1 MKLVFLHGVGDG
13 NPDLEWL
20 AGLNRGLSRIDAPEI
35 SSDDVIAPRYASL
48 LNTDGIKS
56 KHPGI
61 TYKVKNDH
69 DARRKFER
77 RQARVQRM
85 LRRTGDVRAFGLNG
99 VPDVMVQAL
108 QAAGINFAPA
118 AVLKQV
124 RRYLTDEDLRG
135 AVLGNI
141 LDDLPTSGE
150 IVLIGHSLGS
160 VIAIDLL
167 DHLPEKLHV
176 TRFITVG
183 SPAGSEALHR
193 GSDRILKRF
202 PYARVDDWSNFIDSR
217 DPVTA
222 GRGLARIFAGAQDFQ
237 ISGAA
242 KHSAHLYLGHPAVAR
257 LVTDVVHGDTV
268 KGPETSAENAVVL
281 RLGDQ
286 EAGSL
291 LALAYANNVASYI
304 GDRDTKVRYE
314 HALNVLQDNFVQ
326 ELLALS
332 GEGRQL
338 PPELAALSED
348 RVPPLPRRW
357 DLTEAVTQA
366 VVLAFTNVLDP
377 YEIEVGDARVRALPN
392 LFVELGFRS
401 SVGDTVREAVTEVT
415 ACLNSDKGIF
425 GTKTRVMMAAAGV
438 ALLAAGPIGL
448 AVAGS
453 ATAVGAAAIT
463 SSLAAFGPGGMV
475 GGLAMLGGLASTGA
489 VVTTAAATVRGGAP
503 AVSLDPTSIAIQ
515 VATAHA
521 LKQAG
526 EPHDADL
533 WARLALAE
541 SQISA
546 ELNRLSVFSDEKAPA
561 RLQLASTLDV
571 VEKLMTFMRDHQL
584 LPVDLASLQA
594 ELTAN

>member
-1 MKLVFLHGVGDG
+1 MKIVFLHGVGDG
-13 NPDLEWL
+13 NPKLEWL
-20 AGLNRGLSRIDAPEI
+20 DGLNRGLARIDCPQVSPEE
-35 SSDDVIAPRYASL
+35 VIAPRYSHL

-56 KHPGI
+56 KHPGV

-69 DARRKFER
+69 DSRRAFER

-85 LRRTGDVRAFGLNG
+85 LRRSSDVRVFGLND
-99 VPDVMVQAL
+99 VPDVVVEAV
-108 QAAGINFAPA
+108 QAAGISVAPGL
-118 AVLKQV
+118 VLKQV
-124 RRYLTDEDLRG
+124 RRYLSNEDLRG

-141 LDDLPTSGE
+141 LDDLPSSGE

-167 DHLPEKLHV
+167 DHLPEQLHV
-176 TRFITVG
+176 KRFITIG
-183 SPAGSEALHR
+183 SPAGSEPLHR

-202 PYARVDDWSNFIDSR
+202 PYARVDDWSNFLDPR

-222 GRGLARIFAGAQDFQ
+222 GRGLARIFPGAQDFQ
-237 ISGAA
+237 IGGAA
-242 KHSAHLYLGHPAVAR
+242 KHSADLYLRHPAIAR
-257 LVTDVVHGDTV
+257 LVNETIHGVTAST
-268 KGPETSAENAVVL
+268 ETSAENAVVL

-291 LALAYANNVASYI
+291 LALAYANNVAAHIS
-304 GDRDTKVRYE
+304 DKDTKDRYE
-314 HALNVLQDNFVQ
+314 DALDVLQDNFVQ
-326 ELLALS
+326 ELLS
-332 GEGRQL
+332 VVGEGRQL
-338 PPELAALSED
+338 PPEFAELAKG
-348 RVPPLPRRW
+348 RVPSLPRRW

-366 VVLAFTNVLDP
+366 VVLAFTNAVDP
-377 YEIEVGDARVRALPN
+377 YEIEVGEARVKSLPN

-401 SVGDTVREAVTEVT
+401 GIGDKVKDAVNEVT
-415 ACLNSDKGIF
+415 DCLNGDKGLF
-425 GTKTRVMMAAAGV
+425 GTKTRIMMAAAGV

-503 AVSLDPTSIAIQ
+503 RVSLDPTSIAIQ

-521 LKQAG
+521 LKKVG

-533 WARLALAE
+533 WTRLALAE

-546 ELNRLSVFSDEKAPA
+546 QLNRLSTFSDEKAPA
-561 RLQLASTLDV
+561 KVQLANTLSV
-571 VEKLMTFMRDHQL
+571 VEKLMQFIRDNHLMPQEL
-584 LPVDLASLQA
+584 EMLEA
-594 ELTAN
+594 ELMST

>member
-1 MKLVFLHGVGDG
+1 MKVVYLHGVGDG
-13 NPDLEWL
+13 SPDLEWL
-20 AGLNRGLSRIDAPEI
+20 EGLNRGLTRIDSPLI
-35 SSDDVIAPRYASL
+35 SPDDVIAPRYASL

-56 KHPGI
+56 KHPGV

-69 DARRKFER
+69 DERRAFER

-85 LRRTGDVRAFGLNG
+85 LRRSSDVRAFGLNS
-99 VPDVMVQAL
+99 VPDVVMESVQTV
-108 QAAGINFAPA
+108 GINMTPVT
-118 AVLKQV
+118 VLKQV
-124 RRYLTDEDLRG
+124 RRYLSDEGLRG

-141 LDDLPTSGE
+141 LDDLPSSGE

-176 TRFITVG
+176 KRFITIG
-183 SPAGSEALHR
+183 SPAGSDVLHR

-202 PYARVDDWSNFIDSR
+202 PYARVDDWSNFLDAR

-222 GRGLARIFAGAQDFQ
+222 GRGLARIFPGAQDFQ

-242 KHSAHLYLGHPAVAR
+242 RHYAHLYLRHPAVAR
-257 LVTDVVHGDTV
+257 LVSEVVHEETT
-268 KGPETSAENAVVL
+268 GPAETSAENAVVL

-304 GDRDTKVRYE
+304 GDKETKVRYE
-314 HALNVLQDNFVQ
+314 DALNVLQDNYVQ
-326 ELLALS
+326 DLLALS
-332 GEGRQL
+332 GGGRQL
-338 PPELAALSED
+338 PPELAALNED

-401 SVGDTVREAVTEVT
+401 SVGDTVREAVDEVT
-415 ACLNSDKGIF
+415 DCLNSDKGVF

-503 AVSLDPTSIAIQ
+503 SVSLDPTSIAIQ

-521 LKQAG
+521 LKQVG

-546 ELNRLSVFSDEKAPA
+546 QLNRLSTFSDEKAPA
-561 RLQLASTLDV
+561 RLQLANTLVV
-571 VEKLMTFMRDHQL
+571 VEKLMKFMRDHQL
-584 LPVDLASLQA
+584 LPTELETLQA
-594 ELTAN
+594 ELTAS

>member
-1 MKLVFLHGVGDG
+1 MKIVFLHGVGDG
-13 NPDLEWL
+13 NPQQEWL
-20 AGLNRGLSRIDAPEI
+20 AGLNRGLARIDAPEI
-35 SSDDVIAPRYASL
+35 SPEEVIAPRYSSL

-56 KHPGI
+56 KHPGV

-69 DARRKFER
+69 EFRRAFER

-85 LRRTGDVRAFGLNG
+85 LRRTSDVRVFGLNG
-99 VPDVMVQAL
+99 VPDVLVESVQTV
-108 QAAGINFAPA
+108 GISIAPL

-124 RRYLTDEDLRG
+124 RRYLSDENLR
-135 AVLGNI
+135 AAILGNI

-176 TRFITVG
+176 KRFITVG
-183 SPAGSEALHR
+183 SPAGSEPLHR

-202 PYARVDDWSNFIDSR
+202 PYARVDDWANFLDAR
-217 DPVTA
+217 DPVTS
-222 GRGLARIFAGAQDFQ
+222 GRGLARIFPGAQDFQ
-237 ISGAA
+237 IGSAP
-242 KHSAHLYLGHPAVAR
+242 KHSAHLYLRHPAVAR
-257 LVTDVVHGDTV
+257 LVTEVMHANPAKQT
-268 KGPETSAENAVVL
+268 ETSAENAVVL

-304 GDRDTKVRYE
+304 SDRDTKDRYE
-314 HALNVLQDNFVQ
+314 DALDVLQDNFVQ
-326 ELLALS
+326 GLLALS

-338 PPELAALSED
+338 PPELAELSKD

-377 YEIEVGDARVRALPN
+377 YEIEVGDARVNAVPN

-401 SVGDTVREAVTEVT
+401 GVGDKVKAAVTDVT
-415 ACLNSDKGIF
+415 NCLDSDKSLF
-425 GTKTRVMMAAAGV
+425 STKTRVMMAAAGV

-489 VVTTAAATVRGGAP
+489 VVTTAAATVRGGAAP
-503 AVSLDPTSIAIQ
+503 VSLDPTSIAIQ

-521 LKQAG
+521 LKQVG

-533 WARLALAE
+533 WTRLAHAE

-546 ELNRLSVFSDEKAPA
+546 QLNRLSAFSDEKAPA
-561 RLQLASTLDV
+561 KLQLANTLAV
-571 VEKLMTFMRDHQL
+571 VAKLMQFMSDHSL
-584 LPVDLASLQA
+584 MPLELESIRESMALP
-594 ELTAN
+594 

>member
-13 NPDLEWL
+13 NADQEWL
-20 AGLNRGLSRIDAPEI
+20 AGLNRGLSRIDAPSI
-35 SSDDVIAPRYASL
+35 SPEDVIAPRYASL

-56 KHPGI
+56 KHPGV

-69 DARRKFER
+69 DARRAFER

-99 VPDVMVQAL
+99 FPDVVVESIQTV
-108 QAAGINFAPA
+108 GINVAPLT
-118 AVLKQV
+118 VMKQV
-124 RRYLTDEDLRG
+124 KRYLSNEELRG

-176 TRFITVG
+176 KRFITVG
-183 SPAGSEALHR
+183 SPAGSDPLHR
-193 GSDRILKRF
+193 GSDRILKRS
-202 PYARVDDWSNFIDSR
+202 PYARVDDWSNFLDAR

-222 GRGLARIFAGAQDFQ
+222 GRGLARIFPGAQDFQ
-237 ISGAA
+237 IGGAP
-242 KHSAHLYLGHPAVAR
+242 KHYAHLYLRHPAVAR
-257 LVTDVVHGDTV
+257 LITEVMHVDSEQQTDI
-268 KGPETSAENAVVL
+268 SAENSVVL

-291 LALAYANNVASYI
+291 LALAYANNVAGHIS
-304 GDRDTKVRYE
+304 DRDTKDRYE
-314 HALNVLQDNFVQ
+314 DALNVLQDNFVQ
-326 ELLALS
+326 GLLALS

-338 PPELAALSED
+338 PPELVELSKD

-377 YEIEVGDARVRALPN
+377 YEIEVGEARVNAVPN

-401 SVGDTVREAVTEVT
+401 GVGDKVKAAVTEVT
-415 ACLNSDKGIF
+415 ECLNSDKGLF
-425 GTKTRVMMAAAGV
+425 STKTRVMMAAAGV

-489 VVTTAAATVRGGAP
+489 VVTTAAATVRGGAGP
-503 AVSLDPTSIAIQ
+503 VSLDPTSMAIQ

-521 LKQAG
+521 LKQVG

-533 WARLALAE
+533 WSRLTLAE

-546 ELNRLSVFSDEKAPA
+546 QLNRLSAFSDERASTK
-561 RLQLASTLDV
+561 LQLASTLVV
-571 VEKLMTFMRDHQL
+571 VEKLMQFMRDHSL
-584 LPVDLASLQA
+584 VPVELEAIQA
-594 ELTAN
+594 AMAPN